1 MDAWETYILARSQ
14 PDAQPPRSGLS
25 GRSPAGGSVSQS
37 RRCRPSS
44 RLWES
49 LGLSACGQEPPG
61 ASPAASELG
70 AATHDGAGD
79 DGLPPLICG
88 TASPPARPSSTRVG
102 PPVIITDRQS
112 HDWDISTA
120 VYKYGFEPQ
129 DFDYGLGVNV
139 IRPIVQPV
147 LLAPGD
153 ADYPGDGEDF
163 SLVGI
168 ELTGEARAYPID
180 ILTRHEIVNDVVG
193 GAHLAVSY

>member
-1 MDAWETYILARSQ
+1 MQERGR
-14 PDAQPPRSGLS
+14 PDARPHRAGLS
-25 GRSPAGGSVSQS
+25 GRSPAGASVT
-37 RRCRPSS
+37 RAAGVVVIAA
-44 RLWES
+44 LGIV
-49 LGLSACGQEPPG
+49 GLSACGQEPPG
-61 ASPAASELG
+61 VSPAASEPG

-79 DGLPPLICG
+79 NGLPPLICG
-88 TASPPARPSSTRVG
+88 TASPPARPTSTGVG

-129 DFDYGLGVNV
+129 AFDYGLGVNA

-147 LLAPGD
+147 FLAPRDEG
-153 ADYPGDGEDF
+153 YPEDGEDF

-168 ELTGEARAYPID
+168 ELAGEARAYPID

>member
-1 MDAWETYILARSQ
+1 MDTWETYMQARSQ
-14 PDAQPPRSGLS
+14 PDARPPRSGLS
-25 GRSPAGGSVSQS
+25 GRSPAGGSVT
-37 RRCRPSS
+37 RAAGVVFIAA
-44 RLWES
+44 LGIV
-49 LGLSACGQEPPG
+49 GLSACGQEPPG

-70 AATHDGAGD
+70 AATQGGAGD

-102 PPVIITDRQS
+102 PPVTITDRQS

-147 LLAPGD
+147 FLAPGD